1 MPNEKGLLVWAVPF
15 KALNEVIFMILDPKK
30 TTVAYRCPSCGAGVM
45 SVVGLFNL
53 NADMVKLKCDCGESA
68 MTLVYTND
76 SKVRISVPCVLCPNP
91 HSFTV
96 SSSIFFKDDLFLLPC
111 PYSDIN
117 IAVTGE
123 TNKVKAELARSEL
136 ELLDLLE
143 KCGMDNFNQLHQ
155 KSDSFFNPE
164 AMEIVTYMLR
174 ELDEEGKIE
183 CNCQDGAEGDYELEF
198 LDSTAIISCKRCK
211 CQKEIATNSVMAAHE
226 LLDTDKLKL
235 EPKS

>member
-1 MPNEKGLLVWAVPF
+1 
-15 KALNEVIFMILDPKK
+15 MILDPKK

-96 SSSIFFKDDLFLLPC
+96 SSSIFFKNELFLLPC

-117 IAVTGE
+117 IAMTGE
-123 TNKVKAELARSEL
+123 TNSVKAELARSEL
-136 ELLDLLE
+136 ELLELLE
-143 KCGMDNFNQLHQ
+143 KSGV
-155 KSDSFFNPE
+155 DSFDALHSSAKSYANPE
-164 AMEIVTYMLR
+164 VMEIVTYMLR

-183 CNCQDGAEGDYELEF
+183 CNCQKDAEGDYELEF
-198 LDSTAIISCKRCK
+198 LENVAKISCKNCG
-211 CQKEIATNSVMAAHE
+211 CQKSIPTDSLMAAHD
-226 LLDTDKLKL
+226 LLNADKLKL

>member
-1 MPNEKGLLVWAVPF
+1 
-15 KALNEVIFMILDPKK
+15 MILDPKK

-68 MTLVYTND
+68 MTLVYSND
-76 SKVRISVPCVLCPNP
+76 KNSPKVRISVPCVLCPNP
-91 HSFTV
+91 HIYTV
-96 SSSIFFKDDLFLLPC
+96 SSSIFFKNDLFLLPC

-136 ELLDLLE
+136 ELLELLE
-143 KCGMDNFNQLHQ
+143 KSGVSSLDALH
-155 KSDSFFNPE
+155 KSNDSYSNPE
-164 AMEIVTYMLR
+164 ALEIISFMIR

-183 CNCQDGAEGDYELEF
+183 CDCPEDSEKDYELEF
-198 LDSTAIISCKRCK
+198 LENVAKISCKNCG
-211 CQKEIATNSVMAAHE
+211 CQKNIPTDSLMAAHD
-226 LLDTDKLKL
+226 LLDADKLKL

>member
-1 MPNEKGLLVWAVPF
+1 
-15 KALNEVIFMILDPKK
+15 MILDPKK

-53 NADMVKLKCDCGESA
+53 NADMVKLKCDCGASA

-76 SKVRISVPCVLCPNP
+76 SKVRLSVPCILCPNP
-91 HSFTV
+91 HTFTV
-96 SSSIFFKDDLFLLPC
+96 SSSIFFKDELFLLPC
-111 PYSDIN
+111 PYSDLN

-143 KCGMDNFNQLHQ
+143 KSGVESFDSIRQT
-155 KSDSFFNPE
+155 SDSYANPE
-164 AMEIVTYMLR
+164 VVEIVTYMIR

-183 CNCQDGAEGDYELEF
+183 CNCADSEEGDYELEF
-198 LDSTAIISCKRCK
+198 FGNSAQISCKRCNCK
-211 CQKEIATNSVMAAHE
+211 KVLSTDSLMAAHE
-226 LLDTDKLKL
+226 LLNVDKLRL

>member
-1 MPNEKGLLVWAVPF
+1 
-15 KALNEVIFMILDPKK
+15 MIIDPKK

-53 NADMVKLKCDCGESA
+53 NADMVKLKCDCQGSA
-68 MTLVYTND
+68 MTLIYSNEQE
-76 SKVRISVPCVLCPNP
+76 SPKVRISVPCVLCPNP
-91 HSFTV
+91 HIYTV

-143 KCGMDNFNQLHQ
+143 QSGV
-155 KSDSFFNPE
+155 DSFDALHKNDNTSFNPE
-164 AMEIVTYMLR
+164 ALGIISFMLR
-174 ELDEEGKIE
+174 ELDEEDKIE
-183 CNCQDGAEGDYELEF
+183 CDCPEGTGKDYELEF
-198 LDSTAIISCKRCK
+198 YGSSAEISCKCCGCK
-211 CQKEIATNSVMAAHE
+211 KIFPTDSLIAANE
-226 LLDTDKLKL
+226 LLHADKLSL
-235 EPKS
+235 KSKS